1 MNLRKDHLHKMYTF
15 TKIPF
20 AIDYR
25 NTVHESIRFTHSV
38 SGFSTC
44 NGECLDSRIEEERSE
59 MRYTA

>member
-1 MNLRKDHLHKMYTF
+1 
-15 TKIPF
+15 
-20 AIDYR
+20 
-25 NTVHESIRFTHSV
+25 V